1 MKKFIGLF
9 LVSVLLV
16 SGCSSSESNDK
27 KSVVCTLEM
36 DGNTIEYD
44 LGYDSDEKIK
54 TIKGTVSMESEVEV
68 DDSQLEMIE
77 SVYSSMFDEIEGIE
91 YELNVDKS
99 NKKKVTIV
107 IDIDLDKYDAEE
119 DALGMFA
126 TVSDK
131 DSISEIKVSDMVKG
145 FEASGGECGEIK

>member
-9 LVSVLLV
+9 LVSVLLI
-16 SGCSSSESNDK
+16 SGCSGSNDE
-27 KSVVCTLEM
+27 KSVACTLEM
-36 DGNTIEYD
+36 EGSTLEYD
-44 LGYDSDEKIK
+44 FGYDSDEKIK
-54 TIKGTVSMESEVEV
+54 TIKGTITLESEEEM
-68 DDSQLEMIE
+68 DDSQMEMLE
-77 SVYSSMFDEIEGIE
+77 SVYSSMFDKIEGVD
-91 YELNVDKS
+91 YELSSDEK
-99 NKKKVTIV
+99 NKKKVTIA

-131 DSISEIKVSDMVKG
+131 DDISNLKVSEMVKG